1 MVNMIDRLT
10 LKFEQ
15 YKNNIS
21 SRYVIKFDLFSTKI
35 TNIVSRKLS
44 WKCVTSWLLKVSEW
58 MNNWKKS
65 FDSQRKKSRLIGDCR
80 SYFSVSLEA
89 TQFCRATGNPY
100 ESISGVNGE
109 GVTFSHFC
117 YAFLPDDDNDVWV
130 RELSCP
136 GCATCA
142 DPDFMRTFPLDTNP
156 GCENSDICGKW
167 TRYPILKTGEKDPRK
182 QGKNGDFDGK
192 RMYVPIDIS
201 FSKTFMTCKFV
212 FFRFSCWC
220 SCSIRFVMLRSVEN
234 VIDSHKALPTTFNM
248 FLHLILM
255 QEGRMLTLLKVW
267 ISFYRY
273 GKFLSWDQLQRFYL
287 SCKRVCPKK
296 QHTMGCIVKLMPHW
310 YVTRASISITF
321 DFSDLNWFF

>member
-1 MVNMIDRLT
+1 MNLEEV
-10 LKFEQ
+10 LKRKKAVDDICNVERVIL
-15 YKNNIS
+15 IS
-21 SRYVIKFDLFSTKI
+21 DGSTKEYKSANAFARKKMLARKY
-35 TNIVSRKLS
+35 NIAIFHHFYCTDDGKGLVDSIGSIFHEDYKHCISEIKLKARDVS
-44 WKCVTSWLLKVSEW
+44 KVSEW
-58 MNNWKKS
+58 MNNEKKS

-117 YAFLPDDDNDVWV
+117 YAFLPDDDNDICV

-136 GCATCA
+136 GCETCA

-156 GCENSDICGKW
+156 GCEKSGICGKW
-167 TRYPILKTGEKDPRK
+167 SRYPILKPEEKDPRK

-234 VIDSHKALPTTFNM
+234 VIDSHKALPTIFNT

-273 GKFLSWDQLQRFYL
+273 GKFLS
-287 SCKRVCPKK
+287 
-296 QHTMGCIVKLMPHW
+296 
-310 YVTRASISITF
+310 
-321 DFSDLNWFF
+321 